1 MDVDPRE
8 DGPEPRAE
16 ESPGER
22 LNRNWSD
29 ILEELKI
36 IQAGSQIITG
46 FLLAAAFQQRFQQL
60 EPTGLVLYLAL
71 VVVAVATTVLGM
83 TPVILHR
90 RLFRAGRK
98 ASLVAM
104 GNRLAAA
111 ALVGVAVTLIG
122 IVLLIFDLVGGIVI
136 GLVAGVVTAVG
147 IGVLWWILVRR
158 VAGSR
163 LKDADRGTAR

>member
-1 MDVDPRE
+1 MNVDPRP
-8 DGPEPRAE
+8 DAPEPRAE

-36 IQAGSQIITG
+36 VQAGSQIITG
-46 FLLAAAFQQRFQQL
+46 FLLAAAFQQRFKEL
-60 EPTGLVLYLAL
+60 EPAGLVLYLAL
-71 VVVAVATTVLGM
+71 VVASVATTVLGM

-98 ASLVAM
+98 ASLVDM

-111 ALVGVAVTLIG
+111 TLVGVAVTLIG
-122 IVLLIFDLVGGIVI
+122 IVLLIFDLVGGLVI
-136 GLVAGVVTAVG
+136 GVIAGALTAVG

-163 LKDADRGTAR
+163 PTEADRSAER

>member
-1 MDVDPRE
+1 MDVEPRAE
-8 DGPEPRAE
+8 GPEPRAE

-36 IQAGSQIITG
+36 VQAGSQIITG

-60 EPTGLVLYLAL
+60 EPAGLVLYLAL
-71 VVVAVATTVLGM
+71 VVASVATTVLGM

-90 RLFRAGRK
+90 RLFRLGRK

-111 ALVGVAVTLIG
+111 TLVGVAVTLVG
-122 IVLLIFDLVGGIVI
+122 IVLLIFDLVGGLVT
-136 GLVAGVVTAVG
+136 GVVAGAVTAVG
-147 IGVLWWILVRR
+147 IAILWWILVRR
-158 VAGSR
+158 AAGHVR
-163 LKDADRGTAR
+163 DEERGVEG